1 MNVSERA
8 WQVWPLLALAARNRQ
23 TLTYEM
29 VSQLTGMATPG
40 LGAVLEPIQSY
51 CLLNKLP
58 ALSALVVNKGTGL
71 PGTGFIAAG
80 DVPREFIRVF
90 RQDWSSI
97 ACPSPEAFA
106 EAVRLYPS
114 NGTTAP
120 PEERAAAE
128 STYPK
133 AAGQPRAAR
142 AASKYQPLR
151 EYLAARQDAP
161 HVRLTFAEIEAVIA
175 GGLPESATRHREWW
189 SNQADTAKSPQ
200 SAAWQGA
207 GFEVRSV
214 YPSASDG
221 WVEFA
226 RKQSNDAVG
235 TRSGAEITA

>member
-90 RQDWSSI
+90 RQDWLSI
-97 ACPSPEAFA
+97 ACPSPEALA
-106 EAVRLYPS
+106 EAVQLYPS

-120 PEERAAAE
+120 SGDAAAE
-128 STYPK
+128 GTQQR
-133 AAGQPRAAR
+133 ATGQPRAAR
-142 AASKYQPLR
+142 AGSKYQPLR
-151 EYLAARQDAP
+151 EYLMARQDAP
-161 HVRLTFAEIEAVIA
+161 QVRLTFAEIETVIA
-175 GGLPESATRHREWW
+175 SRLPESATRHREWW

-226 RKQSNDAVG
+226 RKQ
-235 TRSGAEITA
+235 